1 MLMRNL
7 IATYRYC
14 CKLGTLCMSAV
25 GVNKYIL
32 ECNVLNCSEKN
43 IFFFR
48 RNSKHYTQDILIDP
62 C

>member
-14 CKLGTLCMSAV
+14 CKLGTLCMFAI

-32 ECNVLNCSEKN
+32 ECNVLNCSEKRRPVQN
-43 IFFFR
+43 ITLK
-48 RNSKHYTQDILIDP
+48 NIPIDIY
-62 C
+62 